1 MVFGKWIG
9 GILGFLAILLR
20 LISGAFP
27 QFTESWY
34 ANGLFPLIRGMLDS
48 TLGKLPFPA
57 IYLFVGGLLLVLF
70 YFGKELVIRIKGS
83 RKRTF
88 FIFRGLVNF
97 CGWVV
102 FLFLF
107 LWGFNYY
114 RLPLYKQL
122 GLRSEPLVSEQLLE
136 EMQLTEAE
144 LVALRLELHRDS
156 LPLVFSRNFEALEN
170 QLREEM
176 QQTLGKL
183 KYSWYGSPSVKP
195 FYPAGTLRRMGIF
208 GIYFPFTGEGYLD
221 PTLHPLEKTFTLAH
235 ELAHGFGI
243 TDEGEA
249 NFMGWM
255 VCTRSGDSYLRYTG
269 SLKLLR
275 YQLNDLHRMDAE
287 AYKHF
292 VDQLPQGIRQDIQD
306 IQQSNLEIRPYFLEL
321 SRRSND
327 FYLKSQGVKAGI
339 RSYAQLPML
348 ARAWRLKQVD
358 LR

>member
-20 LISGAFP
+20 WISEAFP

-34 ANGLFPLIRGMLDS
+34 AKGLFPLVRGILDHS
-48 TLGKLPFPA
+48 LGKLPFPA
-57 IYLFVGGLLLVLF
+57 IYLVVGGLLLALF
-70 YFGKELVIRIKGS
+70 YFAKRLLRKNKGG
-83 RKRTF
+83 RKKTF

-97 CGWVV
+97 SGWAV

-114 RLPLYKQL
+114 RMPLYWHL
-122 GLRSEPLVSEQLLE
+122 GLRSEPMGREQLLE
-136 EMQLTEAE
+136 EMRLTEADLLEQRAE
-144 LVALRLELHRDS
+144 LQPDS
-156 LPLVFSRNFEALEN
+156 LPLVYLRDFEALEN

-176 QQTLGKL
+176 QETLENIR
-183 KYSWYGSPSVKP
+183 YSWVGSPTVKP
-195 FYPAGTLRRMGIF
+195 LYPAGTLRRMGIF

-221 PTLHPLEKTFTLAH
+221 PSLHPLEKTFTLAH

-249 NFMGWM
+249 NFMGWL
-255 VCTRSGDSYLRYTG
+255 VCASSEDFYLRYIG
-269 SLKLLR
+269 SLKLFR
-275 YQLNDLHRMDAE
+275 YQLNDLYRIDPE
-287 AYKHF
+287 TYQQF
-292 VDQLPQGIRQDIQD
+292 VGQIPIAIRGDIRE

-321 SRRSND
+321 SKMSND

-339 RSYAQLPML
+339 KSYAQLPML
-348 ARAWRLKQVD
+348 ARAWRLGQAD
-358 LR
+358 L

>member
-1 MVFGKWIG
+1 MVFGRWIG

-34 ANGLFPLIRGMLDS
+34 ANGLFPLIRGTLDS
-48 TLGKLPFPA
+48 TLAKLPFPA
-57 IYLFVGGLLLVLF
+57 IYLFAGGFLLILL
-70 YFGKELVIRIKGS
+70 YFGRELMRKNKGGKNIS
-83 RKRTF
+83 F
-88 FIFRGLVNF
+88 FIFRGLLNF

-114 RLPLYKQL
+114 RLPLYKHL
-122 GLRSEPLVSEQLLE
+122 GISSERLGSEQLLE
-136 EMQLTEAE
+136 EMHLTEADLME
-144 LVALRLELHRDS
+144 LRSELQRDS
-156 LPLVFSRNFEALEN
+156 LPLVYAQHVEFLES

-176 QQTLGKL
+176 QQTLEEL
-183 KYSWYGSPSVKP
+183 RYSWYGNPSVKP
-195 FYPAGTLRRMGIF
+195 FYPGGTLRRMGIF

-249 NFMGWM
+249 NFMGWL
-255 VCTRSGDSYLRYTG
+255 VCAQSEDAYLRYAG
-269 SLKLLR
+269 ALKLFR
-275 YQLNDLHRMDAE
+275 YQLNDLYRIDPE
-287 AYKHF
+287 AYQQF
-292 VDQLPQGIRQDIQD
+292 VGQLRKGIRRDIRD

-321 SRRSND
+321 SRKSND

-339 RSYAQLPML
+339 KSYAQLPML
-348 ARAWRLKQVD
+348 ARAWRLRQVD
-358 LR
+358 LQ